1 MGQRRSYQH
10 HNLVINTHLCTCVCV
25 CFRVRVCVCVFMCV
39 CLHVRAL
46 LATNPLGN
54 GRHGNREQAL
64 CVVEVANPV
73 SLSHGDSLR
82 HVAAIRPQMDVNVG
96 FCVNGGQS

>member
-1 MGQRRSYQH
+1 MIIIL
-10 HNLVINTHLCTCVCV
+10 HNGPKKELPASQSCDKHAFVYVCV
-25 CFRVRVCVCVFMCV
+25 RVFLCV